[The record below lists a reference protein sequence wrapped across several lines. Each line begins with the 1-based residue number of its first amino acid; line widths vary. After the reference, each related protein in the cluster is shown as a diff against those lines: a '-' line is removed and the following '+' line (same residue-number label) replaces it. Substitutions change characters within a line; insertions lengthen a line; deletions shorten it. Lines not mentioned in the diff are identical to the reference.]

1 METNVHPMYA
11 HIHASLLDKVEILA
25 TNPYRYYVAPNLW
38 IGQNASRIRE
48 LDNLLHQAKLEADD
62 LLCQRILEVQQQL
75 RETYKIDLQL

>member
-11 HIHASLLDKVEILA
+11 HTHASLREKVEILA
-25 TNPYRYYVAPNLW
+25 TNPFRYYVAPNLW

-75 RETYKIDLQL
+75 RVKYKIEI

>member
-11 HIHASLLDKVEILA
+11 HTIASLREKVEILA

-48 LDNLLHQAKLEADD
+48 LDSLLHQAKLEADD

-75 RETYKIDLQL
+75 KVKYKIDM

>member
-11 HIHASLLDKVEILA
+11 HTNASLREKIEILA

-38 IGQNASRIRE
+38 IGQNASRIKE
-48 LDNLLHQAKLEADD
+48 LDSLFLQAKLEADD

-75 RETYKIDLQL
+75 LVKYKIEI

>member
-48 LDNLLHQAKLEADD
+48 LDSLLHQAKLEADD
-62 LLCQRILEVQQQL
+62 VLIQRILEVQQQL
-75 RETYKIDLQL
+75 RETYKN

>member
-11 HIHASLLDKVEILA
+11 HTNASLREKVEILA
-25 TNPYRYYVAPNLW
+25 TNPFRYYVAPNLW

-48 LDNLLHQAKLEADD
+48 LESLLHHAKLEADD

-75 RETYKIDLQL
+75 RKTYKIDLQL

>member
-1 METNVHPMYA
+1 METNEHPMYA
-11 HIHASLLDKVEILA
+11 HIHASLPDKVEFLA

-75 RETYKIDLQL
+75 RVKYKIDM